1 MNKKNYVAVATLAFA
16 MLTSCAGQKEA
27 KSTSGIDL
35 ANMDTTVSAGTD
47 FFRYACGGWNDAH
60 PLTAEYSRYG
70 TFDELFE
77 NSQKQ
82 LRELIEGLAAQKNNQ
97 AGSAA
102 QKIGDLYNMAMDSV
116 TLNKQGAE
124 PVKAMLDKIA
134 GMKDKSEIVPMM
146 TEMAHIG
153 VGTYFHS
160 YVYADPKNSSLN
172 IFQMG
177 QGGINLGEK
186 EYYLDTDSIT
196 QNIREQ
202 YKLYIGKL
210 FQLAGFSEADAQQK
224 VADVMELETAIA
236 KVSRSATELRDPE
249 ANYHKMSF
257 DELKKT
263 IAGIDWDAYM
273 KGLGIQAPAEL
284 NVEQVEPIQEVA
296 RLMNTLPL
304 SKHVSYLE
312 YNLLDAAASCLSD
325 DFVAARFDFYGKVL
339 SGRQV
344 NQPRWKRAV
353 NSVNGML
360 GELVGEMYVEKYF
373 PAAAKERMVKLVKNL
388 QTALGERIDAQ
399 EWMSDSTKIRAH
411 EKLATFHVKVGY
423 PDKWKDYSKLEIK
436 NDSYWANVCRA
447 SEWGFNDMYSRIGKP
462 VDKDEW
468 LMTPQTVNAY
478 YNPST
483 NEICFPAAILQ
494 PPFFNMEA
502 DDAANYGAIGVV
514 IGHEMTHG
522 FDDQGRQF
530 DKDGNLTDWWAPG
543 DADRFKE
550 RAQVM
555 VDFFNKIEVLPGLQ
569 ANGELTLGEN
579 LADHGGLNVAYLAF
593 QNATKDAPLGV
604 VDGFT
609 PEQRF
614 FLAYA
619 TLWAGNIRDEQI
631 RVYTKS
637 DPHSLGKWRVNGALP
652 HIQAWYDAF
661 HITPSDPLYVAPE
674 NRVNVW

>member
-1 MNKKNYVAVATLAFA
+1 MNKKNYVAVAALAFA
-16 MLTSCAGQKEA
+16 MMTSCAGQKEA

-35 ANMDTTVSAGTD
+35 ANMDTTVAAGTD

-70 TFDELFE
+70 TFDQLFE

-134 GMKDKSEIVPMM
+134 ALKDKSEIIPMM
-146 TEMAHIG
+146 TEMAHAGI
-153 VGTYFHS
+153 GTYFHS

-186 EYYLDTDSIT
+186 EYYLDNDSIT

-210 FQLAGFSEADAQQK
+210 FQLAGFTEAEAQQK
-224 VADVMELETAIA
+224 VADVMEIETSIA

-263 IAGIDWDAYM
+263 ISGIDWDAYV

-296 RLMNTLPL
+296 RLMNTLPV

-312 YNLLDAAASCLSD
+312 YNLLDAAASYLSD

-388 QTALGERIDAQ
+388 QTALGERINAQ
-399 EWMSDSTKIRAH
+399 DWMSDSTKVKAQ
-411 EKLATFHVKVGY
+411 EKLAAFHVKVGY
-423 PDKWKDYSKLEIK
+423 PDKWKDYSKLDIK
-436 NDSYWANVCRA
+436 KDSYWANVCRA
-447 SEWGFNDMYSRIGKP
+447 SEWGFNDMYSRLGKP

-555 VDFFNKIEVLPGLQ
+555 VDFFNKIEVLPGLY

-604 VDGFT
+604 VDGFI

-637 DPHSLGKWRVNGALP
+637 DPHSLGRWRVNGALP

>member
-153 VGTYFHS
+153 IGTYFHS

-224 VADVMELETAIA
+224 VADVMEIETAIA

-284 NVEQVEPIQEVA
+284 NVEQVDPIQEVA

-637 DPHSLGKWRVNGALP
+637 DPHSLGKWRVNGALL

>member
-153 VGTYFHS
+153 IGTYFHS

-224 VADVMELETAIA
+224 VADVMEIETAIA

-411 EKLATFHVKVGY
+411 EKLAAFHVKVGY

-550 RAQVM
+550 RTQVM

-674 NRVNVW
+674 KRVNVW

>member
-153 VGTYFHS
+153 IGTYFRS

-224 VADVMELETAIA
+224 VADVMEVETAIA

-447 SEWGFNDMYSRIGKP
+447 SEWGFNDMYSRIDKP

>member
-134 GMKDKSEIVPMM
+134 GLKDKSEIVSMM

-153 VGTYFHS
+153 IGTYFHS

-224 VADVMELETAIA
+224 VADVMEIETAIA

-411 EKLATFHVKVGY
+411 EKLAAFHVKVGY

>member
-47 FFRYACGGWNDAH
+47 FLRYACGGWNDAH

-153 VGTYFHS
+153 IGTYFHS
-160 YVYADPKNSSLN
+160 CVYADPKNSSLN

-224 VADVMELETAIA
+224 VADVMEIETAIA

>member
-35 ANMDTTVSAGTD
+35 ANMDTTVAAGTD

-70 TFDELFE
+70 TFDQLFE

-82 LRELIEGLAAQKNNQ
+82 LRELIEGLAAQKNNL

-124 PVKAMLDKIA
+124 PVKAMLGKIA
-134 GMKDKSEIVPMM
+134 ALKDKGEIIPMM

-153 VGTYFHS
+153 IGTYFHS

-186 EYYLDTDSIT
+186 EYYLDNDSIT

-202 YKLYIGKL
+202 YKVYIGKL
-210 FQLAGFSEADAQQK
+210 FQLAGFTEAEAQQK
-224 VADVMELETAIA
+224 VADVMEIETAIA
-236 KVSRSATELRDPE
+236 KASRSATELRDPE

-263 IAGIDWDAYM
+263 ISGIDWDAYV

-296 RLMNTLPL
+296 RLMNTLPI

-388 QTALGERIDAQ
+388 QTALGERINAQ
-399 EWMSDSTKIRAH
+399 EWMSDSTKVKAQ
-411 EKLATFHVKVGY
+411 EKLAAFHVKVGY
-423 PDKWKDYSKLEIK
+423 PDKWKDYSKLDIK
-436 NDSYWANVCRA
+436 KDSYWANVCRA
-447 SEWGFNDMYSRIGKP
+447 SEWSFNDMYSRLGKP

-555 VDFFNKIEVLPGLQ
+555 VDFFNNIEVLPGLH

-637 DPHSLGKWRVNGALP
+637 DPHSLGRWRVNGALP

-674 NRVNVW
+674 KRVNVW

>member
-134 GMKDKSEIVPMM
+134 DLKDKSEIVPMM

-153 VGTYFHS
+153 IGTYFHS

-224 VADVMELETAIA
+224 VADVMEIETAIA

-530 DKDGNLTDWWAPG
+530 DKDGNLSDWWAPG

>member
-153 VGTYFHS
+153 IGTYFRS

-224 VADVMELETAIA
+224 VADVMEIETAIA

-263 IAGIDWDAYM
+263 ISGIDWDAYM
-273 KGLGIQAPAEL
+273 KGLGIQVPAEL

-411 EKLATFHVKVGY
+411 EKLAVFHVKVGY

-543 DADRFKE
+543 DAGRFKE

>member
-153 VGTYFHS
+153 IGTYFHS

-224 VADVMELETAIA
+224 VADVMEIETAIA

-411 EKLATFHVKVGY
+411 EKLATFYVKVGY

>member
-134 GMKDKSEIVPMM
+134 DLKDKSEIVPMM

-153 VGTYFHS
+153 IGTYFHS

-224 VADVMELETAIA
+224 VADVMEIETAIA

-550 RAQVM
+550 RAQIM